1 MNFFCQRKNRLAGL
15 MILFFAIGLPVRADA
30 HLVTTGLGPVYDGM
44 EHMLLSP
51 EQWIM
56 IVGLAFLAGLN
67 GPAAGRAVLF
77 SFPFAWLAGGCAG
90 LLILRPLPSLVPA
103 AALLIVGGL
112 LAADLK
118 VLRNLMAI
126 IAVVLGFL
134 QGYLNGVSFG
144 ATHGITLILLGGSI
158 VAFAVV
164 ALGAGLVVGVQG
176 WRRVVVRVAGSW
188 MAAIGILLAGWM
200 IRKP

>member
-1 MNFFCQRKNRLAGL
+1 MNFFCRRKSWLTPL
-15 MILFFAIGLPVRADA
+15 TVLSFAVGLPLRAEA

-51 EQWIM
+51 EQWLM
-56 IVGLAFLAGLN
+56 IAGLAFLAGLN

-77 SFPFAWLAGGCAG
+77 SFPFAWLVGGCLG
-90 LLILRPLPSLVPA
+90 HFIRQPLPPLIPA
-103 AALLIVGGL
+103 LTLLIVGGL

-118 VLRNLMAI
+118 VPRNFMAI
-126 IAVVLGFL
+126 IASALGFV

-144 ATHGITLILLGGSI
+144 ATNGITLILVGASI
-158 VAFAVV
+158 VAFVMV
-164 ALGAGLVVGVQG
+164 ALGAGWVVGVRG
-176 WRRVVVRVAGSW
+176 WQRMVVRVAGSW
-188 MAAIGILLAGWM
+188 MAAIGILLAGWI

>member
-1 MNFFCQRKNRLAGL
+1 MTFSCQRRSWLAWL
-15 MILFFAIGLPVRADA
+15 AFLFLAIGSPIRADA

-56 IVGLAFLAGLN
+56 VAGLALLAGLN

-77 SFPFAWLAGGCAG
+77 SFSCAWLAGACAG
-90 LLILRPLPSLVPA
+90 HFFYLTLPSLIPS

-112 LAADLK
+112 VAADLK
-118 VLRNLMAI
+118 AVGNFVVV
-126 IAVVLGFL
+126 IAGVLGFL
-134 QGYLNGVSFG
+134 QGYLNSVSFG
-144 ATHGITLILLGGSI
+144 ATDGITLILLGACI
-158 VAFAVV
+158 VAFVIMT
-164 ALGAGLVVGVQG
+164 LSAGLVVGVQG
-176 WRRVVVRVAGSW
+176 WRRIVVRVAGSW
-188 MAAIGILLAGWM
+188 IAAIGILLAGWT

>member
-1 MNFFCQRKNRLAGL
+1 VKFFGQRKNWFTGLAF
-15 MILFFAIGLPVRADA
+15 LFFAVGLPLRAQA

-56 IVGLAFLAGLN
+56 IAGLALLAGLN
-67 GPAAGRAVLF
+67 GPPAGRAVLF
-77 SFPFAWLAGGCAG
+77 SFPVAWLAGGCAG
-90 LLILRPLPSLVPA
+90 HLIQWPMPSLMPA
-103 AALLIVGGL
+103 MALLMVGGL
-112 LAADLK
+112 VAADLK
-118 VLRNLMAI
+118 ALRNFVPV
-126 IAVVLGFL
+126 IAMVLGFL
-134 QGYLNGVSFG
+134 QGYVNGASFG
-144 ATHGITLILLGGSI
+144 AANGITLTLLGTAI
-158 VAFAVV
+158 VAFVIV

-176 WRRVVVRVAGSW
+176 WRRIVVRVAGSW

>member
-1 MNFFCQRKNRLAGL
+1 VNFFCQRKNCLTGL
-15 MILFFAIGLPVRADA
+15 MVLFFAIGLPVHANA

-56 IVGLAFLAGLN
+56 IAGLAFLAGLN
-67 GPAAGRAVLF
+67 GPATGRVVLF
-77 SFPFAWLAGGCAG
+77 SFPCAWLAGGCAG
-90 LLILRPLPSLVPA
+90 HFIRHPLPPLVPA
-103 AALLIVGGL
+103 LTLLIVGGL

-118 VLRNLMAI
+118 VLRNFMVI
-126 IAVVLGFL
+126 IAVVLGLL

-144 ATHGITLILLGGSI
+144 ATNTITLILIGASI
-158 VAFAVV
+158 VAFVIV
-164 ALGAGLVVGVQG
+164 ALGAGLVVGVHG
-176 WRRVVVRVAGSW
+176 WRRIVVRVAGSW

>member
-1 MNFFCQRKNRLAGL
+1 VNFFGHRKNRFTGLAFL
-15 MILFFAIGLPVRADA
+15 LFAIGLPIRAGA

-56 IVGLAFLAGLN
+56 IAGLALLAGLN
-67 GPAAGRAVLF
+67 GPSAGRAVLF
-77 SFPFAWLAGGCAG
+77 SFPVAWLAGGCAG
-90 LLILRPLPSLVPA
+90 HFILRPLPSLMPA
-103 AALLIVGGL
+103 LTLLIVGGL
-112 LAADLK
+112 VAADLK
-118 VLRNLMAI
+118 TLRNFLPGIAMA
-126 IAVVLGFL
+126 LGFL

-144 ATHGITLILLGGSI
+144 AANGITLILLGTAI
-158 VAFAVV
+158 VAFVVV

-176 WRRVVVRVAGSW
+176 WRRIVVRVAGSW
-188 MAAIGILLAGWM
+188 VAAIGILLAGWA